1 YPFKSL
7 KIDRV
12 FIQSVNTN
20 HNELSLINSIIA
32 MARNLKLSVIAEGIE
47 TAEQL
52 ELMRSMN
59 CDMVQGWYFSKP
71 LSGDKFLSGLMKNS
85 RVEAKNI
92 FDEGV

>member
-1 YPFKSL
+1 
-7 KIDRV
+7 
-12 FIQSVNTN
+12 T
-20 HNELSLINSIIA
+20 

-71 LSGDKFLSGLMKNS
+71 LSGDKFLFYLMNK
-85 RVEAKNI
+85 
-92 FDEGV
+92 